1 MFVVGAFSAGITG
14 SPSHV
19 KKMKTVAMWEMNLT
33 LTSGGY
39 TIVRKR

>member
-14 SPSHV
+14 SPLHL
-19 KKMKTVAMWEMNLT
+19 KKMKPVALWEMNLT